1 MYTVEPP
8 IIGHSEEWTTS
19 FTVYISAF
27 EEVTTSEMDKVLIH
41 FFEVSHCISFARIKS
56 SILYIYIHRSE
67 MVDVPGSIA
76 TVLELSKIPEQT
88 YA

>member
-8 IIGHSEEWTTS
+8 IIGHSEEWITS

-27 EEVTTSEMDKVLIH
+27 ACP
-41 FFEVSHCISFARIKS
+41 FFEVSRCISFARIKS

-67 MVDVPGSIA
+67 MVDVPGSTA

-88 YA
+88 YP